1 MFRRCAAKEHTSPS
15 LVVTPSSLE
24 HSAGVLALE
33 FLASRKKKFIWDE
46 LAHIPQLKLLVV
58 ASRRH
63 RCLGGGSYGA
73 GIALFICQ

>member
-33 FLASRKKKFIWDE
+33 FLASRKKSSFGTSLPIYRD
-46 LAHIPQLKLLVV
+46 
-58 ASRRH
+58 
-63 RCLGGGSYGA
+63 
-73 GIALFICQ
+73 